1 MPICCRCNG
10 KGRCVNCTCVKSGS
24 ACSNCLPLRKGNCAN
39 LATRTTPHAART
51 TPHETAG
58 PTLAGPA
65 STAPQPTSHI
75 DDANATLSSQPA
87 ISIEGLG
94 PVSDNHTPLQ
104 ESPTPLPNNH
114 FPHLEPQTTPN
125 PFVVNNHNNHP
136 GDAATEHSPASA
148 TPDCADS
155 LPPHA
160 TLSATPF
167 RWGEVP
173 SHIFSSDIASAYEE
187 QVLWHKNIFSPPTG
201 HAGTEYVKEHT
212 RLLRAYKDKT
222 PLERIAL
229 QAIMVMPGL
238 LLQKPYT
245 KAGYKEFNK
254 HLSRRLTLWKAGKI
268 RELLDE
274 ARTIQSRLP
283 DQDSCN
289 GPTSHKLNR
298 RFAALVSKGNIHAAI
313 SLITEYNKG
322 GVLELTPEVR
332 SALQAKHPKA
342 QPAHP
347 EVLLHGELPT
357 INPILFE
364 SITSDTVRRS
374 ALATQGSAGPSM
386 ADSYIW

>member
-1 MPICCRCNG
+1 
-10 KGRCVNCTCVKSGS
+10 
-24 ACSNCLPLRKGNCAN
+24 
-39 LATRTTPHAART
+39 
-51 TPHETAG
+51 
-58 PTLAGPA
+58 
-65 STAPQPTSHI
+65 
-75 DDANATLSSQPA
+75 
-87 ISIEGLG
+87 
-94 PVSDNHTPLQ
+94 
-104 ESPTPLPNNH
+104 
-114 FPHLEPQTTPN
+114 
-125 PFVVNNHNNHP
+125 
-136 GDAATEHSPASA
+136 
-148 TPDCADS
+148 
-155 LPPHA
+155 
-160 TLSATPF
+160 
-167 RWGEVP
+167 
-173 SHIFSSDIASAYEE
+173 
-187 QVLWHKNIFSPPTG
+187 
-201 HAGTEYVKEHT
+201 
-212 RLLRAYKDKT
+212 
-222 PLERIAL
+222 
-229 QAIMVMPGL
+229 MVMPGL

-283 DQDSCN
+283 
-289 GPTSHKLNR
+289 PTSHKLNR

-332 SALQAKHPKA
+332 SALQAKHPTA

-347 EVLLHGELPT
+347 EALLHGELPT

>member
-1 MPICCRCNG
+1 MPICCRCNR

-136 GDAATEHSPASA
+136 GDAATEHSPASGAKSPA
-148 TPDCADS
+148 TS
-155 LPPHA
+155 
-160 TLSATPF
+160 SAVISP
-167 RWGEVP
+167 VP
-173 SHIFSSDIASAYEE
+173 TRSKSYGAKTSSP
-187 QVLWHKNIFSPPTG
+187 PPTG

-245 KAGYKEFNK
+245 KAGSKELNK

-268 RELLDE
+268 RTKHAPFNQDCPIRTAAT
-274 ARTIQSRLP
+274 ARHL
-283 DQDSCN
+283 
-289 GPTSHKLNR
+289 TS
-298 RFAALVSKGNIHAAI
+298 
-313 SLITEYNKG
+313 
-322 GVLELTPEVR
+322 
-332 SALQAKHPKA
+332 
-342 QPAHP
+342 
-347 EVLLHGELPT
+347 
-357 INPILFE
+357 
-364 SITSDTVRRS
+364 
-374 ALATQGSAGPSM
+374 
-386 ADSYIW
+386 

>member
-75 DDANATLSSQPA
+75 DEANATLSSQPA

-173 SHIFSSDIASAYEE
+173 SHVFSSDIASAYEE
-187 QVLWHKNIFSPPTG
+187 QVLWRKNIFSPPHRTRWNRVCQ
-201 HAGTEYVKEHT
+201 GTHT
-212 RLLRAYKDKT
+212 APT
-222 PLERIAL
+222 C
-229 QAIMVMPGL
+229 
-238 LLQKPYT
+238 
-245 KAGYKEFNK
+245 
-254 HLSRRLTLWKAGKI
+254 
-268 RELLDE
+268 
-274 ARTIQSRLP
+274 IQG
-283 DQDSCN
+283 QD
-289 GPTSHKLNR
+289 
-298 RFAALVSKGNIHAAI
+298 
-313 SLITEYNKG
+313 
-322 GVLELTPEVR
+322 
-332 SALQAKHPKA
+332 
-342 QPAHP
+342 
-347 EVLLHGELPT
+347 
-357 INPILFE
+357 
-364 SITSDTVRRS
+364 
-374 ALATQGSAGPSM
+374 AT
-386 ADSYIW
+386 